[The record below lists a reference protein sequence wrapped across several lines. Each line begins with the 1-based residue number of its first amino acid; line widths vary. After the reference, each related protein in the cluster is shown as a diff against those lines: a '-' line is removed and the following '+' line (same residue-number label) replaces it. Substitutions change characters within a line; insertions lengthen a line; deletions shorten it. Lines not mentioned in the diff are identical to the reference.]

1 MIEDFAD
8 NNNINDHFWIPAVL
22 PLRQSISIKSIWRL
36 SPLQDLTTDIKI
48 NDTNPQ
54 FTDLILID
62 SKFESQ
68 NCIVKLRSDDNQS
81 LNWVL
86 PISRSSPTF
95 ELPSKSTS
103 IFSPILT
110 LLSLQ
115 PNYRC
120 PVLRHRDVCELKKLD
135 LVVLTRYQRREL
147 RETVKGV
154 RSNALVVF
162 DYHKPCSNINKG
174 ASTTFVRRWEGGG
187 RLAKSI
193 QLLFYWHHASVK
205 MRTSV
210 EWGGGGGQIFG
221 LFERAYFMDDP

>member
-54 FTDLILID
+54 FSDLILID
-62 SKFESQ
+62 SKFENQ

-95 ELPSKSTS
+95 ELPFKSTS

-115 PNYRC
+115 PNYRS

-154 RSNALVVF
+154 RCNALVILIRG
-162 DYHKPCSNINKG
+162 H
-174 ASTTFVRRWEGGG
+174 
-187 RLAKSI
+187 LAKSI
-193 QLLFYWHHASVK
+193 HVLFYWRHSSVK
-205 MRTSV
+205 MRASV

>member
-8 NNNINDHFWIPAVL
+8 NNNINDHYWIPAVL
-22 PLRQSISIKSIWRL
+22 PLRQSTSIKSIWRV

-95 ELPSKSTS
+95 ELPFKSTS

-115 PNYRC
+115 SNYRS
-120 PVLRHRDVCELKKLD
+120 PVLRHRDVCELKKLY

-154 RSNALVVF
+154 RCNALVILIRG
-162 DYHKPCSNINKG
+162 H
-174 ASTTFVRRWEGGG
+174 
-187 RLAKSI
+187 LAKSTHV
-193 QLLFYWHHASVK
+193 LFYWRHSSVK
-205 MRTSV
+205 MRASV